1 VSYLVITGIRLEL
14 SGVSWQIGRGI
25 VSYDSYACL
34 VLVESYYN
42 SRLKRPTRRPRSS
55 AKITTTARTIM
66 DNNNC
71 ESINHVFKKAVEWTP
86 QPIPKLTTK
95 LLNVVRIQH
104 IDLKLFLYGTGNYE
118 LCGRYKIHSG
128 HDAVILVWHK
138 TCISLQYIT
147 VIELLNDHTPLVTA
161 VISTCSDF
169 EVPKPQKLAK
179 PHQNKRPRTNRTQ
192 PRYYNFLFLSF
203 NSLLCF

>member
-1 VSYLVITGIRLEL
+1 
-14 SGVSWQIGRGI
+14 
-25 VSYDSYACL
+25 
-34 VLVESYYN
+34 
-42 SRLKRPTRRPRSS
+42 
-55 AKITTTARTIM
+55 M

-128 HDAVILVWHK
+128 HDAVILV
-138 TCISLQYIT
+138 
-147 VIELLNDHTPLVTA
+147 
-161 VISTCSDF
+161 
-169 EVPKPQKLAK
+169 
-179 PHQNKRPRTNRTQ
+179 
-192 PRYYNFLFLSF
+192 
-203 NSLLCF
+203 